1 MPASNTGNW
10 LSYLCRIM
18 VKTRIEQ
25 VKADIATH
33 QEPARAKAGPA
44 AGLTAAGLTAAQFP
58 AAGLPGAAA
67 ASAVLLFRLLT
78 FWLPV
83 PFGWGT
89 LKYLEREQAL

>member
-33 QEPARAKAGPA
+33 QELARAKAGPA

-58 AAGLPGAAA
+58 AAGLPGAA
-67 ASAVLLFRLLT
+67 SAVLLFRLLT

-83 PFGWGT
+83 PLGWGT